1 MSQRKLSET
10 IFLKGQTL
18 LDLLNN
24 QKPELKCNALKV
36 FPSERANGVQE
47 TRIVKDLQT

>member
-24 QKPELKCNALKV
+24 QKPELKCHALKES
-36 FPSERANGVQE
+36 FP
-47 TRIVKDLQT
+47 VKEQMGSKRLG